1 MSSIVFYV
9 SGHGFGHSS
18 RAIEVINA
26 VLARRPDLRVIVRTA
41 SPRWL
46 FDLTIRGRVAFSS
59 LETDTG
65 VVQVDSLNLDEAET
79 IRRAWSFHQELPT
92 RATAEARFLR
102 EQQASVVVGDI
113 PPLAFSAA
121 YEAGVP
127 SIAIGNFT
135 WDWIYAD
142 YPRVRLAPHLLP
154 IIRQAYAKTGLALR
168 LPMWGGF
175 ESFKQVQ
182 DIPFVARHATMGRDE
197 VLKTLKLPG
206 DKPIALVSFGGY
218 GVDGLDVEELAKI
231 KKYTIVFTSSVPVGG
246 RGGATPPPAGSRV
259 HVVDEYRMYQSG
271 VRYEDLVGAADVAVT
286 KPGYGIIAEC
296 TANKTA
302 LLYTS
307 RGHFI
312 EYDVLVEAM
321 PSFLRCAFISHA
333 DLFAGRWE
341 AHLDRLV
348 AQKAPKEKP
357 ATNGAEVAAELIV
370 QAFDMPRRGRRSKAA
385 PAAAKTPAPGRRA

>member
-1 MSSIVFYV
+1 MSSIVFYI
-9 SGHGFGHSS
+9 SGHGFGHAS

-26 VLARRPDLRVIVRTA
+26 TLARRPEQRIIVRTA

-46 FDLTIRGRVAFSS
+46 FDLTVRGRIAFSS

-65 VVQVDSLNLDEAET
+65 VVQVDSLNLDEAES
-79 IRRAWSFHQELPT
+79 IRRAWSFYQELPT
-92 RATAEARFLR
+92 RASAEARFLR

-113 PPLAFSAA
+113 PPLAFAA
-121 YEAGVP
+121 GYEAGVP

-142 YPRVRLAPHLLP
+142 YPRVRLAPHLLSA
-154 IIRQAYAKTGLALR
+154 IRTAYAKAGLALR

-175 ESFKQVQ
+175 ESFKQIQ
-182 DIPFVARHATMGRDE
+182 DIPFIARHAAKTKDE

-218 GVDGLDVEELAKI
+218 GVDGLDVDELAKI
-231 KKYTIVFTSSVPVGG
+231 KKYTIVFTSSVPIGG
-246 RGGATPPPAGSRV
+246 RSGAAPPPAGSRV

-271 VRYEDLVGAADVAVT
+271 IRYEDLVGAADVVVT

-296 TANKTA
+296 IANKTA

-312 EYDVLVEAM
+312 EYDVLVEQM
-321 PSFLRCAFISHA
+321 PAYLRCAFISHA

-341 AHLDRLV
+341 QHLDRLL
-348 AQKAPKEKP
+348 AQKAPKEK
-357 ATNGAEVAAELIV
+357 ASTDGAEVAAELVV
-370 QAFDMPRRGRRSKAA
+370 QAVDMPRRGRRGKAA
-385 PAAAKTPAPGRRA
+385 AAAKAEPPREG